1 MIFTLLLLANITLQ
15 PYYYTNTNYFYE
27 VTAWDSIIFGATNG
41 GVVAYDYLNS
51 SFRILTNVDG
61 LGKNSQTSIGIESSG
76 YLWVGSSVG
85 LAVIEPD
92 LSSIHI
98 YPSQNLAST
107 NIQEIFCARD
117 SIYIG
122 STDGLS
128 FIDTRGTPADT
139 SDDIVKNVFD
149 TDGLPSNN
157 VLSIAVDDTLIWVGT
172 SEGLVHFK
180 KDLGS
185 PVQYDTSDGLLNE
198 RINKVFIQDTM
209 IYVGTD
215 QGLNCFR
222 NDHFDTLLVDYEI
235 KEIASVGES
244 LALSLRKI
252 ADGDTFPRFGFY
264 HEGALILNTNGIPY
278 RSKINSI
285 TSVGDELF
293 CGLGNRYDFPNDYYG
308 EGIGRFDFV
317 NGVWNVTK
325 NRCLPSNH
333 ISEITANEQ
342 GIFVAC
348 GARAG
353 YSRGFGWLNNY
364 GEWTNFTRDSII
376 PSNNIHRCVT
386 DPDGKVWFGINYFS
400 CNGGDTVMV
409 FSFDPSS
416 DEWNFL
422 GCRYNGMDST
432 VAVWDIAFDNDNN
445 MYLALSGPSDK
456 LWVIDSALNTVSY
469 LGTRMP
475 EFNVEIAIDSAG
487 KIWRTLA
494 KFGLLMFDPS
504 DNSEHSF
511 TESDGLISDNARGC
525 AVDRNN
531 NLYVATD
538 RGLVKYNGVSF
549 SAITDI
555 SFDDDILDI
564 ELDPQGRVWMM
575 ARTGIYYYDP
585 EFNISDGYS
594 FAELGIH
601 IEFLDDPDEIIQ
613 VQGFEFDAVRGCF
626 WLGGQTGL
634 LKLAVHYET
643 PVELEDVLIYP
654 NPVVGNDIVRI
665 KNIPTDSRI
674 TVFSVSGR
682 KIAEDL
688 EPDVVFGEVV
698 WEIPDDVGSGL
709 YFVLIKTGRGNKV
722 CKLAIVR

>member
-1 MIFTLLLLANITLQ
+1 MTLILFLLASISLQ
-15 PYYYTNTNYFYE
+15 PYYYTNNNYFYE
-27 VTAWDSIIFGATNG
+27 LTSRDSVVYGATNG
-41 GVVAYDYLNS
+41 GVVAYNYLS
-51 SFRILTNVDG
+51 GSFNILTNVDG
-61 LGKNSQTSIGIESSG
+61 LEINSQTSIGIDSSG

-92 LSSIHI
+92 LSSIHA
-98 YPSQNLAST
+98 YPSQNLSST
-107 NIQEIFCARD
+107 SIQEIFCARD
-117 SIYIG
+117 SIYVG

-157 VLSIAVDDTLIWVGT
+157 VLSIAIDDTLIWIGT

-180 KDLGS
+180 KDFGS
-185 PVQYDTSDGLLNE
+185 PVQYDTSDGLLSE
-198 RINKVFIQDTM
+198 RINKVFIRDTM
-209 IYVGTD
+209 IYVGTE

-235 KEIASVGES
+235 KDITSSGDS
-244 LALSLRKI
+244 LALSLRKT
-252 ADGDTFPRFGFY
+252 ADGDTYPKFGFY
-264 HEGALILNTNGIPY
+264 HEGSLLLNTNGIPH
-278 RSKINSI
+278 RTKINSVV
-285 TSVGDELF
+285 SVNNELF

-308 EGIGRFDFV
+308 EGIGRFDFD
-317 NGVWNVTK
+317 NSIWNVTK

-333 ISEITANEQ
+333 ISEISANEQ

-348 GARAG
+348 GARAA
-353 YSRGFGWLNNY
+353 YSRGFGWLNND
-364 GEWTNFTRDSII
+364 GEWTNFTTDSIL
-376 PSNNIHRCVT
+376 PSNHVHRCVT
-386 DPDGKVWFGINYFS
+386 DSDGKVWFGINYFS

-422 GCRYNGMDST
+422 GCCYNGMDST
-432 VAVWDIAFDNDNN
+432 VAIWDIEFDTNNN
-445 MYLALSGPSDK
+445 MYLALAGPSDK
-456 LWVIDSALNTVSY
+456 LWVIDSALNTVSF
-469 LGTRMP
+469 LGVRMP

-494 KFGLLMFDPS
+494 KFGLIMFDRS
-504 DNSEHSF
+504 DDSEHNF

-538 RGLVKYNGVSF
+538 TGLAIYNGVTF
-549 SAITDI
+549 SAFTGI
-555 SFDDDILDI
+555 SLDDDLLDI
-564 ELDPQGRVWMM
+564 DLDSEGRIWMM

-585 EFNISDGYS
+585 EFNITDGYS

-613 VQGFEFDAVRGCF
+613 VQGFEFDPARRCF
-626 WLGGQTGL
+626 WLGGQNGL
-634 LKLAVHYET
+634 LKLTIHYET

-654 NPVVGNDIVRI
+654 NPVVGKNIVRI
-665 KNIPTDSRI
+665 KNMPIDSRI
-674 TVFSVSGR
+674 NIYSISGR

-688 EPDVVFGEVV
+688 EPNVTFGEVV

-709 YFVLIKTGRGNKV
+709 YFVLIKTNQGSRV